1 MSLLTGAIRP
11 VVSGFTNHADSKEAR
26 ESTSEFLVM
35 LIAFFVSLVVLSLIG
50 QLLWNNV
57 VVDLFTIA
65 KPAKSVFQILG
76 LFIFVALIRP

>member
-57 VVDLFTIA
+57 VVDLFSFA

-76 LFIFVALIRP
+76 LFVFVALIRP